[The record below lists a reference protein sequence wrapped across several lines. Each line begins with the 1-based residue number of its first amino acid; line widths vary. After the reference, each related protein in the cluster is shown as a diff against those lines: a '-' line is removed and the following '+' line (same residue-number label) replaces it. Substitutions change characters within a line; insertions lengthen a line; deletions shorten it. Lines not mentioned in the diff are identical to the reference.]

1 MKVLLVNH
9 ESLTHM
15 SGAEKFIIRLGKGLR
30 RRGID
35 VEVSALPLNRDRG
48 KEGVVRELLGDIP
61 YSECWVCRDEDYDV
75 VYVNY
80 APLVWRLQ
88 LLRIKAPKIAGIH
101 GAVLIPQ
108 YQHPDLQR
116 LDFIDFINY
125 LGFKQYLAYKTFKYF
140 GEGDIKRFNAIHI
153 PNPNIKLKLGVP
165 EYNIPNWVDDSYFK
179 SEVIKDEEFIVLYVG
194 RLSWEKGI
202 DVVRKVVRVMET
214 KNPNIKFA
222 IPEKLPFKNVI
233 TYDFLSEEELIE
245 MYGRASVVIYPSR
258 TDVFSLVII
267 ESLATG
273 TPVVTSDIP
282 THQGYPKECVKYA
295 ATTTE
300 YMNHILALYELRT
313 SNEDKYLKLTDHCR
327 KYAMTHFNEERAING
342 FIRMFEEVSA
352 GSK

>member
-1 MKVLLVNH
+1 
-9 ESLTHM
+9 
-15 SGAEKFIIRLGKGLR
+15 
-30 RRGID
+30 
-35 VEVSALPLNRDRG
+35 
-48 KEGVVRELLGDIP
+48 
-61 YSECWVCRDEDYDV
+61 
-75 VYVNY
+75 
-80 APLVWRLQ
+80 
-88 LLRIKAPKIAGIH
+88 
-101 GAVLIPQ
+101 
-108 YQHPDLQR
+108 
-116 LDFIDFINY
+116 
-125 LGFKQYLAYKTFKYF
+125 
-140 GEGDIKRFNAIHI
+140 
-153 PNPNIKLKLGVP
+153 
-165 EYNIPNWVDDSYFK
+165 
-179 SEVIKDEEFIVLYVG
+179 
-194 RLSWEKGI
+194 
-202 DVVRKVVRVMET
+202 VVRKVVRVMET

-273 TPVVTSDIP
+273 TPVVTSNIP